1 MTLAIRHTW
10 FMVGRQLRNLMR
22 EPIWIA
28 LLLVQPMV
36 WLLLYGQLFKRVTH
50 LPGGGF
56 GTTSYITFLA
66 PAIVIMNAFFGAT
79 WSGMAMISDLDRDVL
94 PRFLA
99 TPVSRV
105 SLVVSQIVR
114 SALIAVIQGVIILFV
129 SLALGVSVHAG
140 LLGWVIVLAGAGLM
154 NSAFAGLSQG
164 IALLVR
170 KEATMIAIRELH
182 RAAAVLPVLDLDL
195 DPPDPALDARGGKVQ
210 PGELGSDRSAGGRSA
225 EHRLE
230 FRGAA
235 SGAALRAVGRDGC
248 ICDLDLS
255 RVSENHLK
263 SGPDRAGPG
272 GYSSSWDTTQMI

>member
-1 MTLAIRHTW
+1 MTLAIRHTC

-56 GTTSYITFLA
+56 GTASYITFLA

-99 TPVSRV
+99 TPVSRI

-129 SLALGVSVHAG
+129 SLALGVSVSAG

-170 KEATMIAIRELH
+170 KEATMSRPRRRFPALRVPRGSTGSPAPH
-182 RAAAVLPVLDLDL
+182 WRHDCGAYGGPVRRRAAASCRP
-195 DPPDPALDARGGKVQ
+195 
-210 PGELGSDRSAGGRSA
+210 S
-225 EHRLE
+225 
-230 FRGAA
+230 
-235 SGAALRAVGRDGC
+235 
-248 ICDLDLS
+248 
-255 RVSENHLK
+255 
-263 SGPDRAGPG
+263 
-272 GYSSSWDTTQMI
+272 